1 MADNTVSVDVEL
13 AIKKATADLEKLT
26 GRFDTFASKAEKGIG
41 GVDKKLGF
49 MRLTLVDLASEMAGK
64 ATQAVLAYA
73 GAMVRNGIKAAKE
86 YEDALNGFNVALQLS
101 GNYSAE
107 ASKDFEDF
115 AASIQQT
122 TKFSDDATLSAGALI
137 ANISGLGGAPLKN
150 ATQNALDL
158 AAALKIDLQTA
169 AQLVGKAAVGETGT
183 LSRYGIILG
192 ETGTKAEKA
201 AAALALIQNKFGGA
215 AVKDAETYSGAIA
228 KASNNFGDLEKEI
241 GFLVT
246 KNPVLIK
253 AIGEASKL
261 FAKLTGDIE
270 KNKTNLNEFVSKA
283 VIKTVEGLGW
293 LLKVGDGTI
302 RFFQAFG
309 QTVMLIS
316 DLIVSAFIGSIALIL
331 TAAEGTI
338 GKVFEVLGK
347 ENPFSAFAEAAR
359 STVSSSAD
367 GIIERV
373 NDIGKSFSEEG
384 ALGQVGNFV
393 LEAAARLEK
402 HKADVQNTNEENT
415 KNAEN
420 SAKKQARWWAWLDDE
435 KTKGALK
442 SLGIISTLQSSKN
455 RELFNVGKAAAIA
468 TATINTFQGVSEAWK
483 LGPILGPILAPFV
496 AVAGAVQVAGI
507 ASTQPGFATG
517 GVVGGNSLQGD
528 NVPIRVNSREAVMT
542 LEQQQN
548 LFDIAN
554 GASAGGGGGITVIVE
569 GNVIADSPSRID
581 ELAEAISQR
590 VRFNNTPLYA
600 SAVV

>member
-49 MRLTLVDLASEMAGK
+49 MRLTLVGLASEMAGK
-64 ATQAVLAYA
+64 ATQAVIAYA

-228 KASNNFGDLEKEI
+228 KASNNFGDLQKEM

-246 KNPVLIK
+246 KNPAVIAAINDASKKFADMADWLKKNETQAKNFVSDGLIAIVVGAGATAVALDVLVKGLQLVWSNAGLVINTLQTLNSFK
-253 AIGEASKL
+253 NLDFGGVKENAAETAESFKEMAAILAGTGEESQLSKMAQGLADLAVKLENVKDATVAATEAS
-261 FAKLTGDIE
+261 AEQGATG
-270 KNKTNLNEFVSKA
+270 V
-283 VIKTVEGLGW
+283 KTVQEMGQW
-293 LLKVGDGTI
+293 EQWYADLKKNA
-302 RFFQAFG
+302 Q
-309 QTVMLIS
+309 
-316 DLIVSAFIGSIALIL
+316 
-331 TAAEGTI
+331 
-338 GKVFEVLGK
+338 KK
-347 ENPFSAFAEAAR
+347 
-359 STVSSSAD
+359 
-367 GIIERV
+367 
-373 NDIGKSFSEEG
+373 
-384 ALGQVGNFV
+384 
-393 LEAAARLEK
+393 
-402 HKADVQNTNEENT
+402 DVENT
-415 KNAEN
+415 K
-420 SAKKQARWWAWLDDE
+420 S
-435 KTKGALK
+435 
-442 SLGIISTLQSSKN
+442 SLGVIAGLHTSNIK
-455 RELFNVGKAAAIA
+455 ELFYIGKAAAIA
-468 TATINTFQGVSEAWK
+468 QATINGFEAVTK
-483 LGPILGPILAPFV
+483 AFAVGGPLGFILGPLV
-496 AVAGAVQVAGI
+496 AVATAAQVAGI
-507 ASTQPGFATG
+507 AAQQPGFATG